1 MMTKFSFITMGW
13 QQTSESCLTNQIQVR
28 STNILPML
36 NIWKKEVTTPSQ
48 CLLFPLSSFSH
59 IWECFAL
66 CGSAWHSTFEWK
78 TGARQHPTGRDTE
91 TKPKS
96 LCMASALGSRRFGL
110 GYTNV
115 PRPQVSVTQT
125 CTITK
130 RRPSSE
136 PCISVRWGYLDLL
149 SACCLCDGF

>member
-1 MMTKFSFITMGW
+1 MATSIRILFDQSDSGKIHQHFTNVKFLEKGSNDSVSVSPF
-13 QQTSESCLTNQIQVR
+13 SS
-28 STNILPML
+28 
-36 NIWKKEVTTPSQ
+36 
-48 CLLFPLSSFSH
+48 LLLFSH
-59 IWECFAL
+59 IRTFRSLWL
-66 CGSAWHSTFEWK
+66 SVTHSTFEWK
-78 TGARQHPTGRDTE
+78 TGERQHPMGRDTE

-96 LCMASALGSRRFGL
+96 LCMAPALGSRRFSL

-115 PRPQVSVTQT
+115 PRPRVSVTQT